1 MAGHD
6 FSFATDNDPYLQYRR
21 ELGSG
26 GFGSVHEVLS
36 QLFNK
41 TYLRRYMIL
50 PDKRSVNEELMRLI
64 VVIRKKI
71 ALYTVERKRT
81 VGKRGEGN

>member
-36 QLFNK
+36 RLFNE
-41 TYLRRYMIL
+41 TYEDIRYSWAKGPKMVFMKL
-50 PDKRSVNEELMRLI
+50 TL
-64 VVIRKKI
+64 VIRKKI
-71 ALYTVERKRT
+71 ALYTVKRKGT
-81 VGKRGEGN
+81 VAKRGEGN